1 MLYNFLMKIF
11 IYSPQM
17 EISQIISDHLQ
28 EKENLCFV
36 FQNFSDLTCEVM
48 NQKKQPDLLVLDYL
62 SFNHDL
68 FNIYEFFSKKSL
80 FLPVIFYNDPC
91 LTRSTRTSHWLAQLE
106 ALLCRHITK
115 DFSKYEPLFIYL
127 EELIESDE
135 FRPYITLLQPAK
147 TLPPD
152 FIKDKYTL
160 RYLKENSDDCIYSF
174 KERTGIPQNYFYLL
188 KLMQKN
194 KDMLLSIKDI
204 QNLYK
209 ENGKEISEGSI
220 KVLLST
226 LRKYI
231 REDRECNFLIYNEK
245 DMYRFIRYKI

>member
-1 MLYNFLMKIF
+1 MIT
-11 IYSPQM
+11 I
-17 EISQIISDHLQ
+17 
-28 EKENLCFV
+28 
-36 FQNFSDLTCEVM
+36 
-48 NQKKQPDLLVLDYL
+48 
-62 SFNHDL
+62 
-68 FNIYEFFSKKSL
+68 KKSNITFDSVQKEEYVPKDENFKKANCL
-80 FLPVIFYNDPC
+80 ILPYKNFRDGVDYCFSEYA
-91 LTRSTRTSHWLAQLE
+91 REVLE
-106 ALLCRHITK
+106 
-115 DFSKYEPLFIYL
+115 
-127 EELIESDE
+127 
-135 FRPYITLLQPAK
+135 
-147 TLPPD
+147 
-152 FIKDKYTL
+152 
-160 RYLKENSDDCIYSF
+160 YLKENSDDCIYSF